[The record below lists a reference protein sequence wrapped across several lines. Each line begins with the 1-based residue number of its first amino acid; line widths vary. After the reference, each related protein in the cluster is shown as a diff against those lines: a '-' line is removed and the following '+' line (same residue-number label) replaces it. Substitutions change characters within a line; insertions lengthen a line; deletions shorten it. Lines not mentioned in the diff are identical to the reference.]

1 MSEIGNIKRQYSGFI
16 TFPINRPVTTI
27 MIFATIGVF
36 GWQSYQ
42 KLPINLMPDISYPS
56 LTVRTEFEGAAPED
70 VEKLVTRPLEEML
83 GIVGGLVEISSV
95 SSVGLSEITLEF
107 LWNTEM
113 NIAQQDV
120 RDRLDL
126 FEPPK
131 EVTKKPVI
139 LRFNPNL
146 DPVIRIGM
154 TPPSDLTDEEKNQYL
169 TTLRESVQR
178 RLKSDLEAETGI
190 AQVDVKGGQEEEIQI
205 LVDSKM
211 LKSLGISLE
220 DIVRSLASQNINIA
234 GGKLVEGKTEYIVRT
249 LKEFKDIEDIKNVI
263 ISTSAG
269 LPALDSNPISAISS
283 ISSLQ
288 SLSSTS
294 SNVQNVSNKA
304 VPIKLKDVAIVR
316 WGNKERDTI
325 IRINGEDAIELEIY
339 KEGDSNTVTVCNLA
353 KDLLGIERKKS
364 FSELLNEQISL
375 AIQTGSSSQYAD
387 GNSPF
392 QASNAR
398 REQMKK
404 KTLLG
409 SIPPGVKIHI
419 ISDQSQFII
428 SSIEEVQS
436 SAVNGGLLSLLILYL
451 FLREL
456 RSTLTIGF
464 AIPISIIIVFIP
476 MFMRDISLN
485 IMSLGGLALG
495 IGMLVDN
502 SIVVLESITRC
513 REEGDSVIDSAIRGT
528 SEVGAAVTSSTLTTV
543 AVFFPVAFVEGIAGQ
558 IFGDLALTVTF
569 SLLASLFVALFFDPL
584 IVSKTHFE
592 SGNRQNIF
600 LPIRIFL
607 YYRNVRHRN
616 FLTSFLITSLLILK
630 KHIKKSKSHFFEI
643 FKYKSS
649 NSKIKNT
656 LKILFF
662 PFNVLLRLISW
673 IILNFIIY
681 PVITMVTIVILP
693 FVILTVL
700 IYVIIRK
707 ILYILLYLPL
717 EIFNIGFSGF
727 RHIYRVILSK
737 SLRFSPLFI
746 LLAIV
751 LFIYTISILPQLGQE
766 LIPTM
771 KQGEFNIVFE
781 TRAGT
786 KLEQTLQKA
795 LRIEDKLKEHPLIER
810 ITLQVGTTDTSKSE
824 SKGTNENKATFTIIL
839 KNRSETA
846 QIQDKIIDEIR
857 STLIPLP
864 EESITFSL
872 PTLFTLKNDLEVQVF
887 GDDLNIL
894 KTVGEKCLQKVK
906 EVKGVKDADIS
917 IQPGYPELLIQLD
930 RELLAER
937 GLTPAQV
944 ANKLRTEIQGEI
956 ATKFNRG
963 GDKIDIRVRTDQALL
978 KSIDDL
984 KQLSIVEG
992 AVPVRLCD
1000 IAKIVEDVGP
1010 SDIRRIGQKRV
1021 ALITANIEGR
1031 DLASVSNE
1039 VLDRLRKVEKPREFF
1054 ITLGGQNRELSSSYQ
1069 SLQFALFL
1077 ALFLVYVVMACQFE
1091 SIWLPLLIMFSIPLA
1106 FVGVVLTLFWT
1117 NTNLDVMVF
1126 LGSIVLAGI
1135 VVNNA
1140 IVLLDYTEQ
1149 LVARGYSLHDAIVQ
1163 ASVARL
1169 RPIFMTTLTTVL
1181 GLLPM
1186 LTSRGEGSEL
1196 RQPLALTVIAG
1207 LSSST
1212 LLTLWIIPMAY
1223 YMFSNLVHRKKDN
1236 EMVPS
1241 TDIH

>member
-1 MSEIGNIKRQYSGFI
+1 MSEINNIKKQYSGII
-16 TFPINRPVTTI
+16 TFPIYRPVTTI

-83 GIVGGLVEISSV
+83 GIVSGLVEISSV

-154 TPPSDLTDEEKNQYL
+154 TPPNNMNDEDKNQYL

-178 RLKSDLEAETGI
+178 RLKSDLEAEVGI

-269 LPALDSNPISAISS
+269 LSALDSNSISAISS
-283 ISSLQ
+283 LQ
-288 SLSSTS
+288 SITSTS
-294 SNVQNVSNKA
+294 SNTQNISDRTVS
-304 VPIKLKDVAIVR
+304 IRLKDVAIVR

-339 KEGDSNTVTVCNLA
+339 KEGDSNTVTVCNLV

-375 AIQTGSSSQYAD
+375 AIQTGPSSQYAD
-387 GNSPF
+387 GKGPF
-392 QASNAR
+392 QASTAR
-398 REQMKK
+398 REQIKK

-409 SIPPGVKIHI
+409 SIPSGTKTHI

-502 SIVVLESITRC
+502 SIVVLESVARC
-513 REEGDSVIDSAIRGT
+513 REEGDSVLGAAIRGT
-528 SEVGAAVTSSTLTTV
+528 SEIGAALTSSTLTTV
-543 AVFFPVAFVEGIAGQ
+543 TVFFPVAFVEGIAGQ

-592 SGNRQNIF
+592 FGNRQNIF
-600 LPIRIFL
+600 FPIRTFL
-607 YYRNVRHRN
+607 YYRNVRHRR
-616 FLTSFLITSLLILK
+616 FLTSLLLTSLLVLK
-630 KHIKKSKSHFFEI
+630 KHIKKSKSHFSEI

-649 NSKIKNT
+649 NSKIKNV
-656 LKILFF
+656 LKVLFF
-662 PFNVLLRLISW
+662 PFNILLRLISW

-681 PVITMVTIVILP
+681 PGITLVTIIILP
-693 FVILTVL
+693 FVILTIL
-700 IYVIIRK
+700 IYIIIRK
-707 ILYILLYLPL
+707 ILYILFYLPL
-717 EIFNIGFSGF
+717 EVFNIGFNAF
-727 RHIYRVILSK
+727 RYIYRVSLSQ

-746 LLAIV
+746 LLAII
-751 LFIYTISILPQLGQE
+751 LFIYAISILPRLGQE

-771 KQGEFNIVFE
+771 KQGEFNILFE

-795 LRIEDKLKEHPLIER
+795 LRIEEKLKEHPLIER
-810 ITLQVGTTDTSKSE
+810 ITLQVGSTDSSKSE
-824 SKGTNENKATFTIIL
+824 SKGTNENKASFTILL

-872 PTLFTLKNDLEVQVF
+872 PTLFTLKTDLEVQIF

-906 EVKGVKDADIS
+906 EVNGVKDADIS

-937 GLTPAQV
+937 GLTPAQI

-978 KSIDDL
+978 KSINDL
-984 KQLSIVEG
+984 QQLSIVEG

-1039 VLDRLRKVEKPREFF
+1039 VLGRLREVEKPREFF

-1106 FVGVVLTLFWT
+1106 FVGVILTLFWT

-1126 LGSIVLAGI
+1126 LGSIILAGI

-1149 LVARGYSLHDAIVQ
+1149 LVGRGYSLHDAIVQ
-1163 ASVARL
+1163 ASVVRL

-1186 LTSRGEGSEL
+1186 LISHGEGSEL

-1212 LLTLWIIPMAY
+1212 LLTLWVIPMAY
-1223 YMFSNLVHRKKDN
+1223 YMFSNLVHRKKR
-1236 EMVPS
+1236 
-1241 TDIH
+1241 

>member
-1 MSEIGNIKRQYSGFI
+1 MSEINNIKKQYSGII
-16 TFPINRPVTTI
+16 TFPIYRPVTTI

-83 GIVGGLVEISSV
+83 GIVSGLVEISSV

-154 TPPSDLTDEEKNQYL
+154 TPPNNMNDEDKNQYL

-178 RLKSDLEAETGI
+178 RLKSDLEAEVGI

-269 LPALDSNPISAISS
+269 LSALDSNSISAISS
-283 ISSLQ
+283 LQ
-288 SLSSTS
+288 SITSTS
-294 SNVQNVSNKA
+294 SNTQNISDRTVS
-304 VPIKLKDVAIVR
+304 IRLKDVAIVR

-339 KEGDSNTVTVCNLA
+339 KEGDSNTVTVCNLV

-375 AIQTGSSSQYAD
+375 AIQTGPSSQYAD
-387 GNSPF
+387 GKGPF
-392 QASNAR
+392 QASTAR
-398 REQMKK
+398 REQIKK

-409 SIPPGVKIHI
+409 SIPSGTKTHI

-502 SIVVLESITRC
+502 SIVVLESVARC
-513 REEGDSVIDSAIRGT
+513 REEGDSVLEAAIRGT
-528 SEVGAAVTSSTLTTV
+528 SEIGAALTSSTLTTV
-543 AVFFPVAFVEGIAGQ
+543 TVFFPVAFVEGIAGQ

-592 SGNRQNIF
+592 FGNRQNIF
-600 LPIRIFL
+600 FPIRTFL
-607 YYRNVRHRN
+607 YYRNVRHRR
-616 FLTSFLITSLLILK
+616 FLTSLLLTSLLVLK
-630 KHIKKSKSHFFEI
+630 KHIKKSKSHFSEI

-649 NSKIKNT
+649 NSKIKNV

-662 PFNVLLRLISW
+662 PFNILLRLISW

-681 PVITMVTIVILP
+681 PGITLVTIIILP
-693 FVILTVL
+693 FVILTIL
-700 IYVIIRK
+700 IYIIIRK
-707 ILYILLYLPL
+707 ILYILFYLPL
-717 EIFNIGFSGF
+717 EVFNLGFNAF
-727 RHIYRVILSK
+727 RYIYRVSLSQ

-746 LLAIV
+746 LLAII
-751 LFIYTISILPQLGQE
+751 LFIYAISILPRLGQE

-771 KQGEFNIVFE
+771 KQGEFNILFE

-795 LRIEDKLKEHPLIER
+795 LRIEEKLKEHPLIER
-810 ITLQVGTTDTSKSE
+810 ITLQVGSTDSSKSE
-824 SKGTNENKATFTIIL
+824 SKGTNENKASFTILL

-872 PTLFTLKNDLEVQVF
+872 PTLFTLKTDLEVQIF

-906 EVKGVKDADIS
+906 EVNGVKDADIS

-937 GLTPAQV
+937 GLTPAQI

-978 KSIDDL
+978 KSINDL
-984 KQLSIVEG
+984 QQLSIVEG

-1039 VLDRLRKVEKPREFF
+1039 VLGRLREVEKPREFF

-1106 FVGVVLTLFWT
+1106 FVGVILTLFWT

-1126 LGSIVLAGI
+1126 LGSIILAGI

-1149 LVARGYSLHDAIVQ
+1149 LVGRGYSLHDAIVQ
-1163 ASVARL
+1163 ASVVRL

-1186 LTSRGEGSEL
+1186 LISHGEGSEL

-1212 LLTLWIIPMAY
+1212 LLTLWVIPMAY
-1223 YMFSNLVHRKKDN
+1223 YMFSNLVHRKKR
-1236 EMVPS
+1236 
-1241 TDIH
+1241 